1 METGSNS
8 VHIIC
13 KRKSVLKVKVTTVL
27 QIDRKVQSNDIKS
40 SGPLGYRNDAW
51 TADTVTPNIKKCESA
66 HISISP

>member
-1 METGSNS
+1 M
-8 VHIIC
+8 HIIC

-40 SGPLGYRNDAW
+40 SGPLGYHNDDAW

-66 HISISP
+66 HISSSP